1 MVKKELFNREIK
13 MASLLEKLN
22 QIITDWLMRE
32 KPASDLPLSDFERI
46 RYELRPCD
54 VLLIEGRSRISN
66 IIKLITQSAWSHG
79 ALYIGRIH
87 DIDNPVLRER
97 LQQFYKGSPE
107 DQLIIESL
115 LGHGTVVSP
124 LTNYSND
131 HIRICRPKGLSR
143 HDAQKVIGF
152 VIGRLGTQYG
162 IRHLFDLA
170 RFLLPW
176 SFMPRRWRS
185 SLFEFHAGAPTHEIC
200 SSMIADAF
208 SSVNFPILPL
218 IRKSGEGYELY
229 RRNTRLYT
237 PSDFDYSPFFE
248 IIKYPIFELEAP
260 PAYQNLPWN
269 SQYISN
275 DDAGLFNPN
284 NIHADEEKQKRL
296 MNFLEKT
303 KKAIGIEDKTNKE
316 EHVEHLENDKIK
328 SDNDKKS

>member
-1 MVKKELFNREIK
+1 

-22 QIITDWLMRE
+22 KLITDWLMRE
-32 KPASDLPLSDFERI
+32 KPADDLPLSDFDRI

-79 ALYIGRIH
+79 AIYIGRIH

-115 LGHGTVVSP
+115 LGHGTVVSA
-124 LTNYSND
+124 LTNYSSD

-143 HDAQKVIGF
+143 HDAQQVIGF
-152 VIGRLGTQYG
+152 AIGRLGTQYG

-176 SFMPRRWRS
+176 SILPRKWRS
-185 SLFEFHAGAPTHEIC
+185 SLFEFRAGAPTHEIC
-200 SSMIADAF
+200 SSMLAEAF

-218 IRKSGEGYELY
+218 IKKSDEGFELY
-229 RRNTRLYT
+229 SRNTRLYT

-248 IIKYPIFELEAP
+248 IIKYPIFELEARP
-260 PAYQNLPWN
+260 SYQNLPWN
-269 SQYISN
+269 RQYISN
-275 DDAGLFNPN
+275 DDAGLYNAHLDP
-284 NIHADEEKQKRL
+284 HSEEEKQKRL
-296 MNFLEKT
+296 LNFLEKT
-303 KKAIGIEDKTNKE
+303 KKAIG
-316 EHVEHLENDKIK
+316 LE
-328 SDNDKKS
+328 DKKSDDQISEQKIDKDKKD